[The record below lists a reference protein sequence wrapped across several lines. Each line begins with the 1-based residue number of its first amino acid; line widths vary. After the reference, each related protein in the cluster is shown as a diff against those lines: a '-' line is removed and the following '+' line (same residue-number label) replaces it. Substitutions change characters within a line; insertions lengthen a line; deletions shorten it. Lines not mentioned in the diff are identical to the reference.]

1 MGRQEEYA
9 RVGSDTTYG
18 QQPTTMV
25 YRVELRQLGES
36 PRSARLFL
44 DRDYGT
50 MPAPPRRLR
59 RYVASCATC
68 RSRSTVVAYSSS

>member
-44 DRDYGT
+44 DCDYGT
-50 MPAPPRRLR
+50 MPAPHPQAPALRRLLR
-59 RYVASCATC
+59 HLP
-68 RSRSTVVAYSSS
+68 